1 VQLTGDIG
9 LVKLFSVVG
18 LRGGSRIEMACG
30 GRALELMNRAYEQNR
45 LVSQAFSAKIS
56 ETAEAARKMND
67 ALAAEKQRA
76 AALMGTLF
84 DTVAAGYAGKANVLH
99 FEDGLEPVQVRLLAD
114 KIAGTITGWCAV
126 FSGGCYCLA
135 TRQGDLRGLNQAMTA
150 ALGGRGGG
158 KPNFQQGSVQAEKAE
173 IEAFFSRVEL

>member
-1 VQLTGDIG
+1 
-9 LVKLFSVVG
+9 
-18 LRGGSRIEMACG
+18 MACG
-30 GRALELMNRAYEQNR
+30 KRALALLCAVFDENRK
-45 LVSQAFSAKIS
+45 VSQAFSAKIL
-56 ETAEAARKMND
+56 ETGEAARKMND

-158 KPNFQQGSVQAEKAE
+158 KPNFQQGSVKCTKAD
-173 IEAFFSRVEL
+173 IEAFFR